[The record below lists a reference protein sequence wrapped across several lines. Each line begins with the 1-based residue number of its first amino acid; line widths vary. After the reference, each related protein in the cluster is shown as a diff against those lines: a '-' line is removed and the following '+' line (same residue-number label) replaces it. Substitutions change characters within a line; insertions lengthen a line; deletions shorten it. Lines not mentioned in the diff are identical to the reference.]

1 MPSSRSDGGD
11 DGLDSHPPEIALG
24 VSGLRDDVHGRMDIW
39 PIFLICHQVASIGP
53 ATRQSID
60 NQHELITMGD
70 CRSTLLVLGC
80 CVVVHKVHVMIL
92 SVYLVGVGLLCGCA
106 QGACH
111 DVPNVHCL
119 TFTVS
124 R

>member
-24 VSGLRDDVHGRMDIW
+24 VSGLRNDVHGRMDIR
-39 PIFLICHQVASIGP
+39 PIVLICHQVASIGP

-70 CRSTLLVLGC
+70 CWSTLLVLGC
-80 CVVVHKVHVMIL
+80 CVVVYKVHVMM
-92 SVYLVGVGLLCGCA
+92 YLAYIV
-106 QGACH
+106 
-111 DVPNVHCL
+111 
-119 TFTVS
+119 
-124 R
+124 